1 MIYTEKDL
9 VRIAKRENNNKRGYL
24 VVDPLQG
31 KHVPAIPAEAINLF
45 KDLSGRVKDKYKDN
59 EILVIGF
66 AETATAIGAQVAIDL
81 KARYIQTTREQI
93 EGVEYLFFSEAHSH
107 ATEQKLVKDDIDL
120 AFGTVDRIIFVEDE
134 VTTGNTIMN
143 IINLLRAT
151 YSKKI
156 DFTILSLLNGMDEE
170 ALKRSKNENI
180 DLYYVLKT
188 DHSCFED
195 KASVYNMDGIY
206 HEVNGDECFN
216 YKLWDVNGWV
226 NARRLINGDDYG
238 KACELLYE
246 NVVNMLKIS
255 KDESVLV
262 VGTEEFMYPALYI
275 GAKLEAMG
283 CDVRSHSTT
292 RSPIAVYKED
302 EYPLHERYKL
312 ESVYDKNRVTFLY
325 DIKKYDRVIV
335 VTDSKLSEDGALN
348 SLINA
353 IQQNNDKIDV
363 VRWN

>member
-1 MIYTEKDL
+1 
-9 VRIAKRENNNKRGYL
+9 
-24 VVDPLQG
+24 
-31 KHVPAIPAEAINLF
+31 
-45 KDLSGRVKDKYKDN
+45 
-59 EILVIGF
+59 
-66 AETATAIGAQVAIDL
+66 
-81 KARYIQTTREQI
+81 
-93 EGVEYLFFSEAHSH
+93 
-107 ATEQKLVKDDIDL
+107 
-120 AFGTVDRIIFVEDE
+120 
-134 VTTGNTIMN
+134 
-143 IINLLRAT
+143 
-151 YSKKI
+151 
-156 DFTILSLLNGMDEE
+156 
-170 ALKRSKNENI
+170 
-180 DLYYVLKT
+180 
-188 DHSCFED
+188 
-195 KASVYNMDGIY
+195 MDGIY